1 MKIIV
6 TGALGHIG
14 SKLIRDLPNFFH
26 DCEIVLIDNLKT
38 QRYTSLFNLPS
49 EGNYKF
55 YDLDLLN
62 YGMDRL
68 NEIFQSSNYIIHL
81 AALTDAAS
89 SFENSMEVENVN
101 FESIKIV
108 TELSLKHKIKLIH
121 VSSTSVYGTQN
132 DIVDENCD
140 RNELNPQSPYA
151 ESKLKEE
158 EHIQRFYEDMGL
170 KACIFRFGT
179 IFGISP
185 GIRFHTAVNKF
196 CYQASLSKP
205 ISVWRTALNQKRPY
219 LDIHDAINAFI
230 FAIKEDLFEGEIFN
244 IVTSNFSV
252 QEITNEIQEIIP
264 DLKIELVDS
273 EIMNQL
279 SYNVSSDKIKK
290 LGFKFVGSIKKG
302 ISDTLKLLDSI
313 NN

>member
-14 SKLIRDLPNFFH
+14 SKLIRDLPSFFQ
-26 DCEIVLIDNLKT
+26 DSEIVLIDNLKT
-38 QRYTSLFNLPS
+38 QRYVSLFNLPS
-49 EGNYKF
+49 EGNYRF
-55 YDLDLLN
+55 HDLDLI
-62 YGMDRL
+62 
-68 NEIFQSSNYIIHL
+68 NEDSDKLDKIFQSTNYIIHL

-89 SFENSMEVENVN
+89 SFENSIEVEKVN
-101 FESIKIV
+101 LESVKVV
-108 TELSLKHKIKLIH
+108 TKLSSIHKIKLIH

-132 DIVDENCD
+132 DIVDEDCD
-140 RNELNPQSPYA
+140 ISELNPQSPYA

-158 EHIQRFYEDMGL
+158 EHIQRFCKEKKL

-205 ISVWRTALNQKRPY
+205 ISVWRTALDQKRPY
-219 LDIHDAINAFI
+219 LDINDAINSFI
-230 FAIKEDLFEGEIFN
+230 FAINEDLFDGEVFN

-252 QEITNEIQEIIP
+252 HEITNEIKEIIP
-264 DLKIELVDS
+264 NLEIELVDN

-290 LGFKFVGSIKKG
+290 LGFKFAGSIKQG

-313 NN
+313 KN